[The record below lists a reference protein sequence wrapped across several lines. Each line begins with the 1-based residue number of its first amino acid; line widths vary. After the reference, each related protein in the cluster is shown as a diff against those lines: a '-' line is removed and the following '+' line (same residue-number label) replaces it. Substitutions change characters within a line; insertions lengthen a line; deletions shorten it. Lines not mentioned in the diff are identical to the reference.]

1 MPTLKGPTIRRC
13 PYCHTRI
20 DIAGMLTNEHGVC
33 RCGGRYQL
41 VWRSAQG
48 RASLVKRPAEPERRP

>member
-13 PYCHTRI
+13 PHCATRI
-20 DIAGMLTNEHGVC
+20 DIAGMLTNDYGVC

-41 VWRSAQG
+41 AWRPAQS
-48 RASLVKRPAEPERRP
+48 RASLVKRDKEQRS